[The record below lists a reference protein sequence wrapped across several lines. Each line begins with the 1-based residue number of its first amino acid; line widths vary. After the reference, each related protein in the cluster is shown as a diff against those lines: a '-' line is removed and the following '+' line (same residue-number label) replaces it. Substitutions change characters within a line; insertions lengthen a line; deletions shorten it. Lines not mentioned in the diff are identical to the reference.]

1 MLAPVAPVLQ
11 TIVPAA
17 HPSAVSVTL
26 SPEQTIGLLG
36 RRTDGG
42 VGLTTAMA
50 TGADAS
56 LTHSRTL
63 QVAK

>member
-1 MLAPVAPVLQ
+1 MLDPVSPVLQ

-17 HPSAVSVTL
+17 QPSAVKVTL

-36 RRTDGG
+36 RRTEGG
-42 VGLTTAMA
+42 VGFTTMIAVG
-50 TGADAS
+50 TDGS
-56 LTHSRTL
+56 LIQSRTL

>member
-1 MLAPVAPVLQ
+1 MLDPVAPVLQ
-11 TIVPAA
+11 TTVPAA

-26 SPEQTIGLLG
+26 SPEQTIDLLG

-42 VGLTTAMA
+42 VGFTTAI
-50 TGADAS
+50 DAGTDGS
-56 LTHSRTL
+56 LIHSRTL